1 MRRHP
6 SLERDDAVENIEALS
21 SYVDKLLGSERSA
34 DYASHQSQILM
45 SEAKARIL
53 GHGQIFF
60 ASR

>member
-53 GHGQIFF
+53 
-60 ASR
+60 